1 MIVVERADD
10 ADGGARRVAGDNGS
24 GLVAAITILFSLTFL
39 SLVWLARDV
48 DRGVS
53 NEGAAE
59 AIAFQ
64 AARSGAQAA
73 SIAGLRTGAVVVD
86 ESRAQTA
93 ALATAS
99 QLFDSYGVDGSVT
112 AIEID
117 PATRRLRVTVR
128 VDDGPVSVIGTGI
141 VTVEVTP

>member
-1 MIVVERADD
+1 MNVVGGADD
-10 ADGGARRVAGDNGS
+10 GGGGTRSLSGDNGS

-73 SIAGLRTGAVVVD
+73 SIANLRTGDLAID
-86 ESRAQTA
+86 ESQARAA
-93 ALATAS
+93 AFETAS
-99 QLFDSYGVDGSVT
+99 LLFDSYGVDGSVT

-117 PATRRLRVTVR
+117 PATTRLRVTVR
-128 VDDGPVSVIGTGI
+128 IDDGPVSVTGTGI